1 MSLPDTVFIFVLALI
16 IFGPKKLPEI
26 GRQLGKLVGEFRRAS
41 NEFKF
46 QIEEELRQVELNDR
60 QSNDHQ
66 TIAPPVKE
74 LDASGSDSSVELP
87 TESAASASS
96 DLPDV
101 EETLPAGQYPNIDNL
116 DPNIDNLDRS
126 DLADLNERLADSDS
140 AIEERTDDVVGEIAP
155 ASPTIT
161 PAAGTEPR
169 TSFPHSV
176 SEPSATAPS
185 EAAPSSIGSSDEPG
199 SDAASANS
207 PSTAN
212 ATPVPNNQP
221 DDPYSAPVV
230 ADITHG

>member
-46 QIEEELRQVELNDR
+46 QIEEELRQAELNDR
-60 QSNDHQ
+60 Q
-66 TIAPPVKE
+66 TIAPPSKE
-74 LDASGSDSSVELP
+74 LASSSSDSSPALP
-87 TESAASASS
+87 TESTVSSSS

-116 DPNIDNLDRS
+116 DHS
-126 DLADLNERLADSDS
+126 DLADINQRLADSDTS
-140 AIEERTDDVVGEIAP
+140 IEKKTDGVVGEIAP

-161 PAAGTEPR
+161 PAVGTEPR
-169 TSFPHSV
+169 TMFPHSI
-176 SEPSATAPS
+176 SEPGTPALAETASSDLGANPEPESDTVSANAPS
-185 EAAPSSIGSSDEPG
+185 TE
-199 SDAASANS
+199 
-207 PSTAN
+207 N
-212 ATPVPNNQP
+212 ATPVLNHQP
-221 DDPYSAPVV
+221 DDPYSAPVA